1 MNLIERA
8 KNMIVTPKTEWDVVA
23 GESDT
28 LSSVLTSYVIWLA
41 AIPAASSLIGSVLI
55 SKVVGMEFAI
65 KTAIIVYVGAILSFV
80 VATYALD
87 LLAEKF
93 KSEKNLDKSAQLVAY
108 ASTASWIAGVCNALP
123 IIGMLGSLAGGIY
136 AIYLMYLG
144 LGPMKKT
151 PEDQKIIYMV
161 IVFVV
166 MIAVSVVVGSV
177 LEMILLAGSM

>member
-41 AIPAASSLIGSVLI
+41 AIPAAASLVGSFLLTQATGI
-55 SKVVGMEFAI
+55 SLGI
-65 KTAIIVYVGAILSFV
+65 KTAVIAYVAAIAGYVITTYV
-80 VATYALD
+80 VD
-87 LLAEKF
+87 LLAGNF
-93 KSEKNLDKSAQLVAY
+93 KSEKDLNKSAQLVAY
-108 ASTASWIAGVCNALP
+108 ASTASWIAGIFNALP

-144 LGPMKKT
+144 LGPIKKT
-151 PEDQKIIYMV
+151 PEDQKVLYLV

-166 MIAVSVVVGSV
+166 MIVTSMILAS
-177 LEMILLAGSM
+177 LLRMILLAGSM